1 MLESKRVV
9 VVRLTL
15 DLAPAHG
22 RPRRVTATV
31 AIVGA
36 GARTPGPAAAVAA
49 VVALVAAWH
58 ATSGIRSS
66 AAADAIFG
74 VGATVAVIAAAPTI
88 VTAVAV
94 AAAAPL
100 AARRPTAVHA
110 YTPQTSR
117 WGWKRRAF
125 PREAFFHGMEAAY
138 KPAAG
143 AHI

>member
-1 MLESKRVV
+1 MLESKRAE

-22 RPRRVTATV
+22 RPRRATAAVATV
-31 AIVGA
+31 VA
-36 GARTPGPAAAVAA
+36 GARTPGPSSTFAA
-49 VVALVAAWH
+49 VVALVVVWH

-66 AAADAIFG
+66 AAAIFV
-74 VGATVAVIAAAPTI
+74 VGATVAVAAAPTV

-110 YTPQTSR
+110 YR
-117 WGWKRRAF
+117 MDGL
-125 PREAFFHGMEAAY
+125 
-138 KPAAG
+138 
-143 AHI
+143 